1 MNVAFALARVGYK
14 ILLVDFDPQGS
25 LSEYFL
31 ADQADIEVTVYNALS
46 DLQRI
51 EPLAIAPQIALLP
64 RMTSWRGRN
73 SNSPA
78 KYMGKSG
85 WPEC

>member
-31 ADQADIEVTVYNALS
+31 ADLADIQEVTVYNALS

-51 EPLAIAPQIALLP
+51 EPPCYCSTDRL
-64 RMTSWRGRN
+64 TSR
-73 SNSPA
+73 A
-78 KYMGKSG
+78 
-85 WPEC
+85 